1 MMRIRISPL
10 IAAAVASCLL
20 AAPGMALAEKITIAI
35 GGSAQSLQGQT
46 TKRFADALQERL
58 GDDYQIEYYDSGQI
72 GDEKQLVQKLRLKTV
87 DMAGISTVM
96 SSVVPAFALF
106 DLPYLI
112 NSREQMQRIN
122 DELVMT
128 ELAERARARGLVP
141 ISTWENG
148 FRQITNNRRAINTPT
163 DLKGLKIRVP
173 PSEWRSMMFTQWGAN
188 PTPMA
193 FSEVFVGLQTGV
205 IDGQENP
212 LTNIYGARLHEVQN
226 YLSMSNHVYSPF
238 WLMTGLDWW
247 DRQSREVREAIHEE
261 AQAAQQWAF
270 KRGQEIDD
278 ELLERFEAEGININE
293 VDRDAFIEASQP
305 VYERFAERVD
315 GGETLI
321 ERARGAEGQN

>member
-1 MMRIRISPL
+1 MTPL
-10 IAAAVASCLL
+10 IMATLASCLM

-35 GGSAQSLQGQT
+35 GGSGQSLQGQT
-46 TKRFADALQERL
+46 AKRFADGLQERL
-58 GDDYQIEYYDSGQI
+58 GDDYQVEYYDSGQL

-87 DMAGISTVM
+87 DMAAISTVM

-112 NSREQMQRIN
+112 NDRQQMQSIN

-128 ELAERARARGLVP
+128 ELAERARKRGLVP
-141 ISTWENG
+141 VSTWENG
-148 FRQITNNRRAINTPT
+148 FRQITNNRRAINTPA

-226 YLSMSNHVYSPF
+226 YLSMTNHVYSPI
-238 WLMTGLDWW
+238 WLMTGLQWW
-247 DRQSREVREAIHEE
+247 DKQPEEVRQAIQEE
-261 AQAAQQWAF
+261 AQDAQRWAF
-270 KRGQEIDD
+270 KRGQEMDE
-278 ELLERFEAEGININE
+278 ELLERFEAEGIRINE
-293 VDRDAFIEASQP
+293 VDREAFIDASQP
-305 VYERFAERVD
+305 VYERFASQVE
-315 GGETLI
+315 GGESLI
-321 ERARGAEGQN
+321 DRARGAEGQQ